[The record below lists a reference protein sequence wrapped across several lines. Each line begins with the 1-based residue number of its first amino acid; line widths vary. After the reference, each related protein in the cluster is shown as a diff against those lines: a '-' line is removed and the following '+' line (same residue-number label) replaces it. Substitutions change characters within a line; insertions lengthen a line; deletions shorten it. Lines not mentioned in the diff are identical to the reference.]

1 MSTKHPA
8 QQAKERETREVA
20 DIYNVV
26 SELLVQTAHDFSLDK
41 LEWLRK
47 SGETAQASLANFAAL
62 LKAIGM
68 NAMCEEKSEAFRCN
82 ETLAR
87 MLFVFSDYVRYLDAM
102 ILVADF
108 SNEKL
113 QGKHSLE
120 E

>member
-1 MSTKHPA
+1 
-8 QQAKERETREVA
+8 
-20 DIYNVV
+20 
-26 SELLVQTAHDFSLDK
+26 
-41 LEWLRK
+41 
-47 SGETAQASLANFAAL
+47 
-62 LKAIGM
+62 M